1 MPLTLLAGCELEFVQ
16 LDHAIVLGFSG
27 DRKVVIEAVAH
38 LEGPHGPAVV
48 DPGADPSD
56 ALSTL
61 LGDTVEMARTGES
74 GELWLSF
81 TSGALLRVDTD
92 PEVEAWAVTG
102 PDGFLIVCMAR
113 GELAVWGSAAG

>member
-1 MPLTLLAGCELEFVQ
+1 MPLNLLVGCELEFVQ
-16 LDHAIVLGFSG
+16 LDHAVILGFSG
-27 DRKVVIEAVAH
+27 GRKVVIEAMAH
-38 LEGPHGPAVV
+38 LDGPNGPAVV
-48 DPGADPSD
+48 DPAGDPSD

-61 LGDTVEMARTGES
+61 LGDTVDVARTGDS

-81 TSGALLRVDTD
+81 TSGALLRVDTCPD
-92 PEVEAWAVTG
+92 VEAWAVTG